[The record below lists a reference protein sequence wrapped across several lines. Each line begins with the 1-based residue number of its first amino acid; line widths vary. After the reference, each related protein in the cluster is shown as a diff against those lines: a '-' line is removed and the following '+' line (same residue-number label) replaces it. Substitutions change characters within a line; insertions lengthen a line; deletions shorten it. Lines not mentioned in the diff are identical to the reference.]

1 MQQHNMQTLH
11 QCQQWTFA
19 LAWCLSHLGEDR
31 PDRWR
36 QKSAAALLRQV
47 FDCWEFAAQRSDLL
61 WCELCRQQRRALA
74 AGHVRVMICEE
85 HVVRRLVHD
94 IHIQSAL
101 GDGRSRSRGMQLPA
115 C

>member
-1 MQQHNMQTLH
+1 
-11 QCQQWTFA
+11 
-19 LAWCLSHLGEDR
+19 
-31 PDRWR
+31 
-36 QKSAAALLRQV
+36 
-47 FDCWEFAAQRSDLL
+47 
-61 WCELCRQQRRALA
+61 
-74 AGHVRVMICEE
+74 MICEE